1 MIMTLRQL
9 EDFSFDNFPRVLLPF
24 LGQVLVFE
32 AVSQLS
38 EGLFINPQFL
48 KAAVPKIKVPRHY
61 NND

>member
-1 MIMTLRQL
+1 MTLRQL
-9 EDFSFDNFPRVLLPF
+9 EDFSFDNFPRVLSPF

-48 KAAVPKIKVPRHY
+48 KAEVPKIKVPRHY
-61 NND
+61 DND